1 MDPTLLSRVPGRLR
15 ELACLH
21 TGGSTDHSDGLL
33 VLTEGMCD
41 PSLEV
46 WALCGSHPIHM
57 GQESIPRDP
66 ISVLYLQCVL
76 SPERVPTNEL
86 RVLP

>member
-41 PSLEV
+41 PR
-46 WALCGSHPIHM
+46 WGFWGLCESHPICM
-57 GQESIPRDP
+57 GQNHMQRETIHSK
-66 ISVLYLQCVL
+66 
-76 SPERVPTNEL
+76 L
-86 RVLP
+86 RKREEYM